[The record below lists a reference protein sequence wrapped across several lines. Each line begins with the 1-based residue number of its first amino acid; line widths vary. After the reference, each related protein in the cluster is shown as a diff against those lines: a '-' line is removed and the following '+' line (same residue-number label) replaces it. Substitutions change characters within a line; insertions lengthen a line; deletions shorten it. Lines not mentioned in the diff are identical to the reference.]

1 MTYFTDSP
9 FERMMVQR
17 PRHSPGPS
25 PVPKPTGCRG
35 CSYGSGKPCVGVC
48 LKKTMETQKEG
59 KQNDNA

>member
-25 PVPKPTGCRG
+25 PDKKPPGKCRG
-35 CSYGSGKPCVGVC
+35 CGYNTGKPCVGVC
-48 LKKTMETQKEG
+48 LKKMMEKREG
-59 KQNDNA
+59 KQNEP

>member
-25 PVPKPTGCRG
+25 PVEKPTGCRG
-35 CSYGSGKPCVGVC
+35 CPYGDGKPCVGVC
-48 LKKTMETQKEG
+48 LKKLTTKKEEP
-59 KQNDNA
+59 KE